1 MRDLVHKISKYFSSL
16 MTLHTERLNLKKG
29 IRQGLLI
36 AVPILIGYLLGRTD
50 LGLLVATGT
59 LAHICAIKGTFKSK
73 VQTVLVSAILLS
85 ICMFLGT
92 LTVGNQLLF
101 GILLVLIS
109 TLVFYV
115 FVSLK
120 IPGPASTFYIV
131 LFALPMNLPIE
142 PSDALAILEC
152 PVVEIHMSNI
162 HSRESFRHHSVF
174 ADIVTGQMT
183 GFGVESY
190 LLGLRAAYSAIK

>member
-1 MRDLVHKISKYFSSL
+1 

-59 LAHICAIKGTFKSK
+59 LAHICAIKGSSSRKYK
-73 VQTVLVSAILLS
+73 LYCICNIAIYLYV
-85 ICMFLGT
+85 LGT
-92 LTVGNQLLF
+92 LTVGNQLIWYIARPDFDF
-101 GILLVLIS
+101 GLLC
-109 TLVFYV
+109 

-120 IPGPASTFYIV
+120 IPGPASTFYVV
-131 LFALPMNLPIE
+131 LFALPMNLLIE